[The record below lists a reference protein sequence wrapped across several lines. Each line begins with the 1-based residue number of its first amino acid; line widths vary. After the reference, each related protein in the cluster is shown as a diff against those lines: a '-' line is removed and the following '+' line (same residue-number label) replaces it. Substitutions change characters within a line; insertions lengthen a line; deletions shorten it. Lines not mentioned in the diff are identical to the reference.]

1 MTHFDRRQF
10 MQASAA
16 TLFLS
21 GARLS
26 ASTANP
32 ARLSQSGK
40 QVQVEGENY
49 NWEWSGE
56 SDRFRFI
63 DKQGRVM
70 AEGSLQPAVIVQAV
84 GQHGVRRCSPG
95 KVAKWKLQENS
106 LTVAY
111 KGVNG
116 SSNISLTWRFD
127 GDGAWL
133 DPVSYESST
142 PDDVISLHYFAQG
155 TGEAAKPALEHN
167 FLVHPGIS
175 ESSEISPIIH
185 AEMGLHLT
193 SWLGHGSPGPGLV
206 QQWALPV
213 HYFCGFQ
220 RNTSSINLKGALKEH
235 LSDAF
240 CCGLAELPAGDMFLE
255 AVSGRQSI
263 IIRYESDVWGH
274 LRGPG
279 RLSLGA
285 PLYWAMGANY
295 YEAIRHYYLGLVKAG
310 VISKK
315 TNSPHKNE
323 IVATPQFNSWG
334 AEVTVGKEVA
344 GFDEATFDAMFDGL
358 QASGMKPGMFVFDQ
372 KWLGKYG
379 ELDPSPERFPHFDQC
394 LARVRSAGYRLGFWT
409 AFLRCED
416 PHDLGL
422 TPAHMLHK
430 PDGTPYIAT
439 EGATHYYLIDFTQ
452 PEVAKVLGD
461 MSRRFMQRYKPDLI
475 KFDFGYE
482 LPLLSEAAPKDMSL
496 AGERLLLKG
505 VEVLVK
511 ALREVNPDIVV
522 IYYSLSPLFI
532 DVFDQHSP
540 DDLFLC
546 EGDYDLEAN
555 RRFFFSSLLGELG
568 MPTYGSGGYDWPTM
582 PSIWFDSAA
591 IGTLGSL
598 NGFSGDEQ
606 DTEATP
612 DRVSKY
618 NGLANL
624 LRSSSIFSIEPLD
637 AGDYA
642 SPTRGARTSS
652 WVRRENGE
660 VVLVALRKNRLEGG
674 PGAGKYQN
682 LIAANASV
690 VIASKSSEGIGRA
703 SRLGIVHYGDGEL
716 SIQREDQSSTEA
728 KVTEY
733 FFGGRVS
740 EGKVPIRAGMLDYQF
755 GERGAD
761 GTPIEWIE
769 IEIKR
774 S

>member
-1 MTHFDRRQF
+1 MTNVNRRQF
-10 MQASAA
+10 IQVSAATMLLGGARLRASAA
-16 TLFLS
+16 
-21 GARLS
+21 
-26 ASTANP
+26 NP
-32 ARLSQSGK
+32 PRVSQSGK
-40 QVQVEGENY
+40 QVRAEAESY
-49 NWEWSGE
+49 NWEWTAE
-56 SDRFRFI
+56 NDRFRFI
-63 DKQGRVM
+63 DKKGRVM
-70 AEGSLQPAVIVQAV
+70 AEGSLQPAVVVQAV
-84 GQHGVRRCSPG
+84 GQHGVRRCTSG
-95 KVAKWKLQENS
+95 KVATWEVMDNR
-106 LTVAY
+106 LTVVY
-111 KGVNG
+111 EGVNE
-116 SSNISLTWRFD
+116 SAKASLAWTFD

-133 DPVSYESST
+133 APVSYESSGAE
-142 PDDVISLHYFAQG
+142 DVVSLHYFAQA
-155 TGEAAKPALEHN
+155 TGESAKPAFEHN

-185 AEMGLHLT
+185 SEMGLHLT
-193 SWLGHGSPGPGLV
+193 SWLGHGSPSPGLV

-213 HYFCGFQ
+213 HYFCGFH
-220 RNTSSINLKGALKEH
+220 RNTNSINLKGALKEH

-255 AVSGRQSI
+255 ADSGRQSI

-285 PLYWAMGANY
+285 RLYWAMGANY

-315 TNSPHKNE
+315 TNSAHKNDV
-323 IVATPQFNSWG
+323 VATPQFNSWG
-334 AEVTVGKEVA
+334 AEVALGKEVA
-344 GFDEATFDAMFDGL
+344 GFDEPTFNTMFDGL
-358 QASGMKPGMFVFDQ
+358 KASGMKPGMFVFDQ

-379 ELDPSPERFPHFDQC
+379 ELDPSPEGFPHFDRC
-394 LARVRSAGYRLGFWT
+394 LERVRAEGYRLGFWT

-416 PHDLGL
+416 PRDLGL

-430 PDGTPYIAT
+430 PDGTPYLAK
-439 EGATHYYLIDFTQ
+439 EGSTQYYLIDFTQ
-452 PEVAKVLGD
+452 AEVAQVLGD
-461 MSRRFMQRYKPDLI
+461 MSRRFMRRYKPDLI

-511 ALREVNPDIVV
+511 ALREVNPDMVV

-582 PSIWFDSAA
+582 PSIWFDSAP

-598 NGFSGDEQ
+598 NSFSGDEQ
-606 DTEATP
+606 DTGATP
-612 DRVSKY
+612 ERVAKY

-624 LRSSSIFSIEPLD
+624 LRTSNVFSIEPLD

-660 VVLVALRKNRLEGG
+660 VVLLALRKDRLQGG
-674 PGAGKYQN
+674 SGTGKYQN
-682 LIAANASV
+682 IIETNASV
-690 VIASKSSEGIGRA
+690 VVASKTAEGISRA
-703 SRLGIVHYGDGEL
+703 SRLGVVPYGDGQVT
-716 SIQREDQSSTEA
+716 IRRDDDRSTVA
-728 KVTEY
+728 RVTEHS
-733 FFGGRVS
+733 FGGRI
-740 EGKVPIRAGMLDYQF
+740 EHREITMRGGKLRLPLT
-755 GERGAD
+755 ERDDSGA
-761 GTPIEWIE
+761 PIEWIE
-769 IEIKR
+769 IQIT
-774 S
+774 

>member
-1 MTHFDRRQF
+1 MTHFNRRQF

-16 TLFLS
+16 TLFFS
-21 GARLS
+21 GARLGAVS
-26 ASTANP
+26 ANP
-32 ARLSQSGK
+32 ARINQSGK
-40 QVQVEGENY
+40 NIRVEGENY

-70 AEGSLQPAVIVQAV
+70 VEGTLQPAIIVQPV
-84 GQHGVRRCSPG
+84 GPHATRRCTSG
-95 KVAKWKLQENS
+95 KVAKWELKGNRLGVTYE
-106 LTVAY
+106 
-111 KGVNG
+111 GVNG
-116 SSNISLTWRFD
+116 ASSISVGWQFD

-133 DPVSYESST
+133 DPVSYESSIAE
-142 PDDVISLHYFAQG
+142 DVVSLHYFAQG
-155 TGEAAKPALEHN
+155 TGEAAQPALEHN

-193 SWLGHGSPGPGLV
+193 SWLGHGSSTPGLL

-255 AVSGRQSI
+255 ADSGRQSV

-274 LRGPG
+274 VRGPG
-279 RLSLGA
+279 RLQLGA
-285 PLYWAMGANY
+285 KLYWAMGANY

-310 VISKK
+310 VISIK

-344 GFDEATFDAMFDGL
+344 GFDEPTFNAMFDGL

-379 ELDPSPERFPHFDQC
+379 ELDPSPERFPHFDEC

-416 PHDLGL
+416 PGDLGL

-430 PDGTPYIAT
+430 TDGTPYVAT

-461 MSRRFMQRYKPDLI
+461 MSRRFMRRYKPDLI

-482 LPLLSEAAPKDMSL
+482 LPLLSQAAPKDMSL

-568 MPTYGSGGYDWPTM
+568 MPTYGSGGYDWQTM
-582 PSIWFDSAA
+582 PSIWFDSAP

-624 LRSSSIFSIEPLD
+624 LRSSNVFSIEPLD

-660 VVLVALRKNRLEGG
+660 VVLVALRKQRLDGG
-674 PGAGKYQN
+674 QGAGKYQK
-682 LIAANASV
+682 LITANASV
-690 VIASKSSEGIGRA
+690 VVASKTAEGIGRA
-703 SRLGIVHYGDGEL
+703 SRLGIVPYGDGDFIL
-716 SIQREDQSSTEA
+716 QRDDQSSATA
-728 KVTEY
+728 IVTEHL
-733 FFGGRVS
+733 FGGKKRQHEVTVRGGKLS
-740 EGKVPIRAGMLDYQF
+740 LALREQTAEGI
-755 GERGAD
+755 
-761 GTPIEWIE
+761 PIEWAE
-769 IEIKR
+769 LEFKAA
-774 S
+774 